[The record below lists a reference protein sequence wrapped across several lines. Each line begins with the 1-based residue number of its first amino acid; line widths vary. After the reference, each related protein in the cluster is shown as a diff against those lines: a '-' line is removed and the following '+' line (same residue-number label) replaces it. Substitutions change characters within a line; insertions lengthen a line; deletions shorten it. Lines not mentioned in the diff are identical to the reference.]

1 MVDLQ
6 RVIKLTQ
13 EQYNILKAGGTVG
26 SYTGLNANYIYFIID
41 KNQYIIDI
49 SDGITTAHKEAVEAN
64 RATLIKYNGYIYT
77 PNYEGNS
84 AIPSFYYCFEAD
96 EYTVY

>member
-13 EQYNILKAGGTVG
+13 EQYDILKAGGTVG
-26 SYTGLNANYIYFIID
+26 SYTGLNANYIYFVQD

-49 SDGITTAHKEAVEAN
+49 HNGITAAHKEAVEAN
-64 RATLIKYNGYIYT
+64 PTTLLLYGFDDQDNPRDCLYT
-77 PNYEGNS
+77 PNYYDSEDAN
-84 AIPSFYYCFEAD
+84 IPS
-96 EYTVY
+96 